1 MATRGNAETDFS
13 MIKEGQQFPTAGI
26 KARNACWKYYHR
38 LYDGSYAYNK
48 KLVAKINSIDTEIP
62 YSVIPINMFKL
73 TVSKL
78 DSLFFSNEI
87 SIKTGDIK
95 RDERIAKLVERTNF
109 IKTLRKAF
117 KLAEIEGDSC
127 IKVYKDGVSAFS
139 PIHAF
144 KVVDE
149 SNTDNVRAYVLYEYL
164 TTDMGNNQKRV
175 THIRFEV
182 HQQGSI
188 FEQVFEYQG
197 ERVGN
202 PVRYWYAGRW
212 IPRSGREYNTSLD
225 MPLVHWLSLNEEAD
239 SIYGQST
246 FLDFKDIIFALES
259 RLSSELWIEDN
270 HEKPFLVLGAEM
282 FLANEETG
290 RYELK
295 QINGKY
301 LVSHGN
307 ESAKPEYLTW
317 DGKLENSQQIREDF
331 LSYFYELSEL
341 GKTFLSGEYTGNIS
355 EETLTNTIKS
365 AIDRGNRDLL
375 DFYTPARDALY
386 CLCKLNGISLN
397 KEDLVIDFN
406 VGRSDDDKV
415 VAEVIK
421 TLHEAGVFSMETLR
435 AKYFGYNEK
444 QSAEEDQK
452 LANENAPD
460 NNTTTMNKEQSEVS
474 NNGIQEINRDAQ
486 ESRSE
491 SGEHSRGESTAGLH
505 TDGRVNQSNN
515 KHAAEQQQ
523 QQ

>member
-1 MATRGNAETDFS
+1 MDLYRMATRGNAETDFS
-13 MIKEGQQFPTAGI
+13 MINEGQQFPTNGI
-26 KARNACWKYYHR
+26 KSRNACWKYFHR
-38 LYDGSYAYNK
+38 LYDGTYANNK
-48 KLVAKINSIDTEIP
+48 KLIARVNSIDTEIP
-62 YSVIPINMFKL
+62 YSVIPVNMFKL

-78 DSLFFSNEI
+78 DSLFFSNEV

-109 IKTLRKAF
+109 INTLRKAF
-117 KLAEIEGDSC
+117 KLSEIEGDSC
-127 IKVYKDGVSAFS
+127 IKVYKNGASAFS
-139 PIHAF
+139 PTHAF

-149 SNTDNVRAYVLYEYL
+149 SDTTNTKAIVLYEYL
-164 TTDMGNNQKRV
+164 TTDVGINQKRIS
-175 THIRFEV
+175 HIRFEV
-182 HQQGSI
+182 HQPNSI

-197 ERVGN
+197 EKVGI
-202 PVRYWYAGRW
+202 PVRYWYNGRW
-212 IPRSGREYNTSLD
+212 IPKSGREYTTGLDLSL
-225 MPLVHWLSLNEEAD
+225 VQWLSLNEEAD
-239 SIYGQST
+239 GIYGQSS

-259 RLSSELWIEDN
+259 RLSSELWVEDN
-270 HEKPFLVLGAEM
+270 HEKPYLVLGAEM

-301 LVSHGN
+301 LISHGN

-317 DGKLENSQQIREDF
+317 DGKLENSQKIREDF
-331 LSYFYELSEL
+331 MSYFYELSEL

-355 EETLTNTIKS
+355 EETLMNTIKS
-365 AIDRGNRDLL
+365 AIDRGNRDLM

-415 VAEVIK
+415 VAEIIK

-444 QSAEEDQK
+444 QSLEEDLKISKEGQ
-452 LANENAPD
+452 PD
-460 NNTTTMNKEQSEVS
+460 NNNTSTNKVDSQEV
-474 NNGIQEINRDAQ
+474 NQDELQTVNGNAK
-486 ESRSE
+486 E
-491 SGEHSRGESTAGLH
+491 SGR
-505 TDGRVNQSNN
+505 
-515 KHAAEQQQ
+515 
-523 QQ
+523 

>member
-1 MATRGNAETDFS
+1 MDIYRMATRGNAETDFS
-13 MIKEGQQFPTAGI
+13 MIKEGQQFPTNGI

-38 LYDGSYAYNK
+38 LYDGIYANNK
-48 KLVAKINSIDTEIP
+48 KLIARVNSVDTEIP
-62 YSVIPINMFKL
+62 YSVIPVNMFKL

-78 DSLFFSNEI
+78 DSLFFSNEV

-95 RDERIAKLVERTNF
+95 RDERIAKLVERTDF

-117 KLAEIEGDSC
+117 RLAEIEGDSC
-127 IKVYKDGVSAFS
+127 IKVFKNGVTAFS
-139 PIHAF
+139 PTHAF
-144 KVVDE
+144 KVVNE
-149 SNTDNVRAYVLYEYL
+149 SDTTNTKAIVLYEYL
-164 TTDMGNNQKRV
+164 TTDVGINQKRIS
-175 THIRFEV
+175 HIRFEV
-182 HQQGSI
+182 HQPDSI

-197 ERVGN
+197 EKVGI
-202 PVRYWYAGRW
+202 PVRYWYNGRW
-212 IPRSGREYNTSLD
+212 IPKSGREYTTGLDLSL
-225 MPLVHWLSLNEEAD
+225 VQWLALNEEAD
-239 SIYGQST
+239 GIYGQSS

-270 HEKPFLVLGAEM
+270 HEKPNLVLGAEM

-301 LVSHGN
+301 LISHGN

-317 DGKLENSQQIREDF
+317 DGKLENSQKIREDF
-331 LSYFYELSEL
+331 MSYFYELSEL
-341 GKTFLSGEYTGNIS
+341 GKTFLSGEYTGSIS

-365 AIDRGNRDLL
+365 AIDRGNRDLM

-397 KEDLVIDFN
+397 KEDVVIDFN

-415 VAEVIK
+415 VAEIIK

-444 QSAEEDQK
+444 QSLEEDLKISKEGQ
-452 LANENAPD
+452 PD
-460 NNTTTMNKEQSEVS
+460 NNNTSTSKVDNQEV
-474 NNGIQEINRDAQ
+474 NQDGLQTVNGNAK
-486 ESRSE
+486 E
-491 SGEHSRGESTAGLH
+491 SGR
-505 TDGRVNQSNN
+505 
-515 KHAAEQQQ
+515 
-523 QQ
+523 

>member
-1 MATRGNAETDFS
+1 MDIYRMATRGNAETDFS
-13 MIKEGQQFPTAGI
+13 MIGEGQQFPTNGI
-26 KARNACWKYYHR
+26 KARNACWKYYNR
-38 LYDGSYAYNK
+38 LYNGTYANNK
-48 KLVAKINSIDTEIP
+48 KLIAKINSIDTEIP
-62 YSVIPINMFKL
+62 YSVIPVNMFKL

-78 DSLFFSNEI
+78 DSLFFSNEV

-95 RDERIAKLVERTNF
+95 RDERINRLVERTDF
-109 IKTLRKAF
+109 IKSLRKAF
-117 KLAEIEGDSC
+117 KIAEIEGDSC
-127 IKVYKDGVSAFS
+127 IKVYKDGASAFS
-139 PIHAF
+139 PTHAF

-149 SNTDNVRAYVLYEYL
+149 SNTSNTRAIVLYEYL
-164 TTDMGNNQKRV
+164 TTDVGINQKRI

-182 HQQGSI
+182 HQPNSI
-188 FEQVFEYQG
+188 FEQVFEYLG
-197 ERVGN
+197 DRVGK
-202 PVRYWYAGRW
+202 PVRYWYNGRW
-212 IPRSGREYNTSLD
+212 IPRSGREYTTGLD
-225 MPLVHWLSLNEEAD
+225 MSLVQWLSLNEEAD
-239 SIYGQST
+239 GIYGQST

-259 RLSSELWIEDN
+259 RLSSELWVEDN

-301 LVSHGN
+301 LISHGN

-331 LSYFYELSEL
+331 MSYFYELSEL

-355 EETLTNTIKS
+355 EETLMNTIKS
-365 AIDRGNRDLL
+365 AIDRGNRDLM

-415 VAEVIK
+415 VAEIIK
-421 TLHEAGVFSMETLR
+421 TLHEAGVFSMGTLR

-444 QSAEEDQK
+444 QSLEEDLKISQ
-452 LANENAPD
+452 EGQPD
-460 NNTTTMNKEQSEVS
+460 NS
-474 NNGIQEINRDAQ
+474 NNDNNNKVDSQE
-486 ESRSE
+486 
-491 SGEHSRGESTAGLH
+491 
-505 TDGRVNQSNN
+505 VNQDELQTINGN
-515 KHAAEQQQ
+515 A
-523 QQ
+523 

>member
-1 MATRGNAETDFS
+1 MDIYRMATRGNAETDFS
-13 MIKEGQQFPTAGI
+13 MIGEGQQFPTNGI
-26 KARNACWKYYHR
+26 KARNACWKYYNR
-38 LYDGSYAYNK
+38 LYNGTYANNK
-48 KLVAKINSIDTEIP
+48 KLIAKVNSIDTEIP
-62 YSVIPINMFKL
+62 YSVIPVNMFKL

-78 DSLFFSNEI
+78 DSLFFSNEV

-95 RDERIAKLVERTNF
+95 RDERINRLVERTNF
-109 IKTLRKAF
+109 IKSLRKAF
-117 KLAEIEGDSC
+117 KIAEIEGDSC
-127 IKVYKDGVSAFS
+127 IKVYKDGASAFS

-149 SNTDNVRAYVLYEYL
+149 SDTTNTKAIVLYEYL
-164 TTDMGNNQKRV
+164 TTDVGLNQKRI

-182 HQQGSI
+182 HQPNSI
-188 FEQVFEYQG
+188 FEQVFEYLG
-197 ERVGN
+197 DRVGK
-202 PVRYWYAGRW
+202 PVRYWYSGRW
-212 IPRSGREYNTSLD
+212 IPRSGREYTTGLD
-225 MPLVHWLSLNEEAD
+225 MSLVQWLSLNEEAD
-239 SIYGQST
+239 GIYGQST

-259 RLSSELWIEDN
+259 RLSSELWVEDN

-301 LVSHGN
+301 LISHGN

-331 LSYFYELSEL
+331 MSYFYELSEL

-355 EETLTNTIKS
+355 EETLMNTIKS
-365 AIDRGNRDLL
+365 AIDRGNRDLM

-415 VAEVIK
+415 VAEIIK

-444 QSAEEDQK
+444 QSLEEDLKISQ
-452 LANENAPD
+452 EGQPD
-460 NNTTTMNKEQSEVS
+460 NS
-474 NNGIQEINRDAQ
+474 NNDNNNKVDGQE
-486 ESRSE
+486 
-491 SGEHSRGESTAGLH
+491 
-505 TDGRVNQSNN
+505 VNQDELQTINGN
-515 KHAAEQQQ
+515 A
-523 QQ
+523 

>member
-1 MATRGNAETDFS
+1 MDIYRMATRGNAETDFS
-13 MIKEGQQFPTAGI
+13 MIGEGQQFPTNGI
-26 KARNACWKYYHR
+26 KARNACWKYYNR
-38 LYDGSYAYNK
+38 LYNGTYANNK
-48 KLVAKINSIDTEIP
+48 KLIAKVNSIDTEIP
-62 YSVIPINMFKL
+62 YSVIPVNMFKL

-78 DSLFFSNEI
+78 DSLFFSNEV

-95 RDERIAKLVERTNF
+95 RDERINRLVERTNF
-109 IKTLRKAF
+109 IKSLRKAF
-117 KLAEIEGDSC
+117 KIAEIEGDSC
-127 IKVYKDGVSAFS
+127 IKVYKDGASAFS

-149 SNTDNVRAYVLYEYL
+149 SDKNNTKAIVLYEYL
-164 TTDMGNNQKRV
+164 TTDVGLNQKRI

-182 HQQGSI
+182 HQPNSI
-188 FEQVFEYQG
+188 FEQVFEYLG
-197 ERVGN
+197 DRVGK
-202 PVRYWYAGRW
+202 PVRYWYSGRW
-212 IPRSGREYNTSLD
+212 IPRSGREYTTGLD
-225 MPLVHWLSLNEEAD
+225 MSLVQWLSLNEEAD
-239 SIYGQST
+239 GIYGQST
-246 FLDFKDIIFALES
+246 FPDFKDIIFALES
-259 RLSSELWIEDN
+259 RLSSELWVEDN

-301 LVSHGN
+301 LISHGN

-331 LSYFYELSEL
+331 MSYFYELSEL

-355 EETLTNTIKS
+355 EETLMNTIKS
-365 AIDRGNRDLL
+365 AIDRGNRDLM

-415 VAEVIK
+415 VAEIIK

-444 QSAEEDQK
+444 QSLEEDLKISQ
-452 LANENAPD
+452 EGQPD
-460 NNTTTMNKEQSEVS
+460 NS
-474 NNGIQEINRDAQ
+474 NNDNNNKADSQE
-486 ESRSE
+486 
-491 SGEHSRGESTAGLH
+491 
-505 TDGRVNQSNN
+505 VNQDELQTINGN
-515 KHAAEQQQ
+515 A
-523 QQ
+523 

>member
-1 MATRGNAETDFS
+1 MDIYRMATRGNAETDFS
-13 MIKEGQQFPTAGI
+13 MIKEGQQFPTNGI

-38 LYDGSYAYNK
+38 LYDGTYANNK
-48 KLVAKINSIDTEIP
+48 KLIARVNSVDTEIP
-62 YSVIPINMFKL
+62 YSVIPVNMFKL

-95 RDERIAKLVERTNF
+95 RDERIAKLVERTDF
-109 IKTLRKAF
+109 INTLRKAF

-127 IKVYKDGVSAFS
+127 IKVYKNGASAFS
-139 PIHAF
+139 PTHAF

-149 SNTDNVRAYVLYEYL
+149 SDTTNTKAIVLYEYL
-164 TTDMGNNQKRV
+164 TTDVGINQKRIS
-175 THIRFEV
+175 HIRFEV
-182 HQQGSI
+182 HQPNSI

-197 ERVGN
+197 EKVGI
-202 PVRYWYAGRW
+202 PVRYWYNGRW
-212 IPRSGREYNTSLD
+212 IPKSGREYTTGLDLSL
-225 MPLVHWLSLNEEAD
+225 VQWLALNEEAD
-239 SIYGQST
+239 GIYGQSS

-259 RLSSELWIEDN
+259 RLSSELWVEDN
-270 HEKPFLVLGAEM
+270 HEKPYLVLGAEM

-301 LVSHGN
+301 LISHGN

-317 DGKLENSQQIREDF
+317 DGKLENSQKIREDF
-331 LSYFYELSEL
+331 MSYFYELSEL

-355 EETLTNTIKS
+355 EETLMNTIKS
-365 AIDRGNRDLL
+365 AIDRGNRDLM

-406 VGRSDDDKV
+406 VGRSDDDKA
-415 VAEVIK
+415 VAEIIK

-444 QSAEEDQK
+444 QSLEEDLKISQ
-452 LANENAPD
+452 EGQPD
-460 NNTTTMNKEQSEVS
+460 NS
-474 NNGIQEINRDAQ
+474 NNGNNNKVDSQE
-486 ESRSE
+486 
-491 SGEHSRGESTAGLH
+491 
-505 TDGRVNQSNN
+505 VNQDELQTVNGN
-515 KHAAEQQQ
+515 A
-523 QQ
+523 